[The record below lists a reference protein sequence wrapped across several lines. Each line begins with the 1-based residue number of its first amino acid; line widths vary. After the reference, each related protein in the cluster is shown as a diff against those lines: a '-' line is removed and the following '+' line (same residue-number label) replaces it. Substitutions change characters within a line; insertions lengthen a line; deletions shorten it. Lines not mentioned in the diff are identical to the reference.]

1 MEGYNTKEYTEFVDE
16 EEEEDEKYAKFEP
29 LPQEEEFDDE

>member
-1 MEGYNTKEYTEFVDE
+1 MQRYTYIEVE
-16 EEEEDEKYAKFEP
+16 QEEEEDETYAKFEP